1 MLNRVK
7 ECYSQEKLA
16 IGSYIT
22 FPAPAVIEVAAQSG
36 LDFVRLDTY
45 HYGFFN
51 PETLENMIRTAYSY
65 NVTPWV
71 RLRNDPWLIGM
82 TLEMGAQAITI
93 PNCSSAAEARA
104 AVSAVFYPPKGK
116 REMSRGF
123 RFQAMT
129 LAEYREWASTQV
141 ILSCMIEG
149 MEGLENYR
157 EIIAV
162 DGVDVIQV
170 GLSDLSQAVGVPG
183 AKNDPKVLEA
193 EKRVI
198 MTALEAGKQVSIVH
212 PNTPQGIERTQRWV
226 EQGVRIVV
234 LEKESRILGRE
245 YSVATKSLRNLSDSA
260 VK

>member
-7 ECYSQEKLA
+7 ERYTQGKVAL
-16 IGSYIT
+16 GSYIT
-22 FPAPAVIEVAAQSG
+22 FPAPAVVEVAANSG

-82 TLEMGAQAITI
+82 TLEMGAQALTL

-104 AVSAVFYPPKGK
+104 AVDAAFYPPKGK

-123 RFQAMT
+123 RFQSMSV
-129 LAEYREWASTQV
+129 AEYREWASTQV

-162 DGVDVIQV
+162 EGIEVIQV

-183 AKNDPKVLEA
+183 AKDDPKVLEA

-212 PNTPQGIERTQRWV
+212 PNTPQGIERTQRWI

-234 LEKESRILGRE
+234 VEKEARLLERE
-245 YSVATKSLRNLSDSA
+245 YSAVVKNLNRPA
-260 VK
+260 EGIK